1 MKEGAAWMAGID
13 PQLCHTTTGPEK
25 FSPLS
30 IEIDKPPLLNSAAEP
45 GGILA
50 AVKGSALGAPEP

>member
-1 MKEGAAWMAGID
+1 MAGID

-50 AVKGSALGAPEP
+50 AVKGSALGAPEH